1 MSASSDN
8 GKSRPKPTP
17 PAAASQP
24 VDRPL
29 LRLIP
34 LDDTVVFPNMGIT
47 LTVDVG
53 EDERV
58 VLVPRHE
65 NEFLEVGTIAEV
77 EDHLR
82 LPGGGRAVALSG
94 EHRALIGAAQ
104 TGVDGE
110 LRVEIDER
118 PDGVPTDGRTRNLE
132 REYRA
137 IVEEILEL
145 RGDDGRIAAFLR
157 AIVEPGPLADSAG
170 YSPNLSYAQKVELLR
185 TLDVTDRLELS
196 VKLQRESLAELQVR
210 KRIREDVQDGAE
222 KQQRDYF
229 LRKQME
235 SIRKELGEDEG
246 SVADEYRA
254 KIEAAGMPEE
264 VHEQALK
271 ELGRLERMG
280 EQTGESSMIRTYLDW
295 LIAVPWAKRS
305 DEHLDPAGA
314 RVVLDADHAGLE
326 DVKDR
331 ITEYLAV
338 RKLRQDRGIEADP
351 KSGAILTLIGPP
363 GTGKTSIGE
372 SIARALGREF
382 VRMSL
387 GGVRDEAEIRGHRR
401 TYIGALPGRL
411 VRALRDAGTMNPVIL
426 LDEVDKVGADW
437 RGDPSA
443 ALLEVLDPAQNHSFR
458 DHYLD
463 VELDLSQ
470 VMFIATANVADTIPG
485 PLLDRMEVIRF
496 DGYTSEE
503 KLAIAKGY
511 LWPRQR
517 DRNGLLEGEVE
528 IDDEL
533 LRLVIAEYTR
543 EAGVRSL
550 ERELG
555 TLLRKTATKIA
566 STLPV
571 EGSAKATGGAQDGA
585 KEAGAQSEG
594 NEPVDEESVAKPAA
608 KPTDTAPLEE
618 AEPAAKAQPAEPT
631 AKKAPKKAAAR
642 KAPPV
647 KIDLETVREALGRQR
662 FFQESASRTA
672 TPGVATGLAVTGTGG
687 DVLFVEATAMK
698 SSGSGGGGGLVLTG
712 QLGDVMKESARIAL
726 SYVRGHA
733 EEIGIEEGAFEG
745 QEFHVHVPAGAIPK
759 DGPSAGV
766 TMVTALASL
775 LSGRAVKHTV
785 GMTGEVTLQGR
796 VLPIGGLKQKVL
808 AAHAAGLT
816 DVILPERNRGDLDD
830 IPQEV
835 REQMTF
841 HPVMTVQEVLDR
853 ALEPA
858 REVVTS
864 QAS

>member
-1 MSASSDN
+1 MPASSDN
-8 GKSRPKPTP
+8 GKSQAPTP
-17 PAAASQP
+17 RVDAGSQTEP
-24 VDRPL
+24 RKL

-53 EDERV
+53 DDERV

-65 NEFLEVGTIAEV
+65 NEFLEVGTVAEV
-77 EDHLR
+77 EDHIR
-82 LPGGGRAVALSG
+82 LPGGGRAVAVSG
-94 EHRALIGAAQ
+94 QHRARIGAAQ

-118 PDGVPTDGRTRNLE
+118 PDEVPTDGRTRNLE

-185 TLDVTDRLELS
+185 TLDVSERLDMA

-246 SVADEYRA
+246 SIVDEYRT
-254 KIEAAGMPEE
+254 KIEAAEMPEE
-264 VHEQALK
+264 VEKQALK

-295 LIAVPWAKRS
+295 LIALPWAKRS
-305 DEHLDPAGA
+305 EEHLDPTGA
-314 RVVLDADHAGLE
+314 RAVLDADHAGLE

-331 ITEYLAV
+331 IVEYLAV

-528 IDDEL
+528 ISDEL
-533 LRLVIAEYTR
+533 LRTVIAEYTR

-566 STLPV
+566 SSLPAEDGTEPAADAQQGV
-571 EGSAKATGGAQDGA
+571 EPGDAGTTDAAQP
-585 KEAGAQSEG
+585 EEV
-594 NEPVDEESVAKPAA
+594 EPVAPEVAAES
-608 KPTDTAPLEE
+608 
-618 AEPAAKAQPAEPT
+618 AEPAPKQVPT
-631 AKKAPKKAAAR
+631 LKT
-642 KAPPV
+642 PV
-647 KIDLETVREALGRQR
+647 KIDLETVREALGRQK

-733 EEIGIEEGAFEG
+733 EEIGIDEASAFEG

-775 LSGRAVKHTV
+775 LSGRPVKHTV

-830 IPQEV
+830 IPKEV
-835 REQMTF
+835 REQMSF

-853 ALEPA
+853 ALEPT
-858 REVVTS
+858 RDVV
-864 QAS
+864 AH

>member
-1 MSASSDN
+1 MPSTPEQHPTQPSI
-8 GKSRPKPTP
+8 PKQT
-17 PAAASQP
+17 
-24 VDRPL
+24 

-34 LDDTVVFPNMGIT
+34 LEDTVVFPSMGIT

-53 EDERV
+53 DDERV

-65 NEFLEVGTIAEV
+65 NEFLEVGTVAEV
-77 EDHLR
+77 SEQLR
-82 LPGGGRAVALSG
+82 LPGGGHAVAISG

-104 TGVDGE
+104 TGPGGE
-110 LRVEIDER
+110 LRVEVDER
-118 PDGVPTDGRTRNLE
+118 PDESPVDGKTRNLE

-157 AIVEPGPLADSAG
+157 AIAEPGALADSAG
-170 YSPNLSYAQKVELLR
+170 YSPQLTYEQKVELLR
-185 TLDVTDRLELS
+185 TLDVTERLELA

-210 KRIREDVQDGAE
+210 KRIREDVQEGAE
-222 KQQRDYF
+222 NQQREYF

-246 SVADEYRA
+246 SVAEEYRT
-254 KIEAAGMPEE
+254 KIEAAEMPEE
-264 VHEQALK
+264 VNEQALK

-295 LIAVPWAKRS
+295 LIAVPWSKRS
-305 DEHLDPAGA
+305 DERLDPVAA
-314 RVVLDADHAGLE
+314 RAVLDADHAGLE

-338 RKLRQDRGIEADP
+338 RKLRADRGIEADP

-372 SIARALGREF
+372 SIARATGREF

-470 VMFIATANVADTIPG
+470 VMFLATANVADTIPG
-485 PLLDRMEVIRF
+485 PLLDRMETIRF

-517 DRNGLLEGEVE
+517 DRNGLREDEVE
-528 IDDEL
+528 ISDEIL
-533 LRLVIAEYTR
+533 KTIISEYTR
-543 EAGVRSL
+543 EAGVRNL

-555 TLLRKTATKIA
+555 TVLRKTATQIA
-566 STLPV
+566 SRKT
-571 EGSAKATGGAQDGA
+571 K
-585 KEAGAQSEG
+585 
-594 NEPVDEESVAKPAA
+594 
-608 KPTDTAPLEE
+608 
-618 AEPAAKAQPAEPT
+618 
-631 AKKAPKKAAAR
+631 AR
-642 KAPPV
+642 KPV
-647 KIDLETVREALGRQR
+647 QIDLEVVRDALGRQK

-672 TPGVATGLAVTGTGG
+672 TPGVATGLAVTGAGG

-698 SSGSGGGGGLVLTG
+698 AGDSAAGNGLVLTG

-733 EEIGIEEGAFEG
+733 EELGIEESAFEG
-745 QEFHVHVPAGAIPK
+745 KEFHVHVPAGAIPK

-775 LSGRAVKHTV
+775 LSGRPVKHTV

-796 VLPIGGLKQKVL
+796 VLPIGGFKQKAL

-830 IPQEV
+830 IPEEV
-835 REQMTF
+835 REQMAF
-841 HPVMTVQEVLDR
+841 HPVMTVQEVLDQ

-858 REVVTS
+858 VKPARDV
-864 QAS
+864 AHA

>member
-1 MSASSDN
+1 M
-8 GKSRPKPTP
+8 TP
-17 PAAASQP
+17 PAEKPQIQP
-24 VDRPL
+24 SEPKQL

-34 LDDTVVFPNMGIT
+34 LDETVVFPNMGIT
-47 LTVDVG
+47 LTIDVG
-53 EDERV
+53 DDERV

-77 EDHLR
+77 TEQIR
-82 LPGGGRAVALSG
+82 LPGGGRAVAISG

-104 TGVDGE
+104 TGPTGE
-110 LRVEIDER
+110 LRVEVDER
-118 PDGVPTDGRTRNLE
+118 PDEEPVDKRTRELE

-157 AIVEPGPLADSAG
+157 AIAEPGALADSAG
-170 YSPNLSYAQKVELLR
+170 YSPNLSYEQKVELLR
-185 TLDVTDRLELS
+185 TLDVTDRLELA

-210 KRIREDVQDGAE
+210 KRIREDVQEGAE
-222 KQQRDYF
+222 KQQREYF
-229 LRKQME
+229 LRKQMD
-235 SIRKELGEDEG
+235 SIRKELGDDEA
-246 SVADEYRA
+246 SVAEEYRA
-254 KIEAAGMPEE
+254 KIEDAGMPEE
-264 VHEQALK
+264 VHEQAVK
-271 ELGRLERMG
+271 ELGRFERMG

-295 LIAVPWAKRS
+295 LIAVPWSKRS
-305 DEHLDPAGA
+305 EEHLDPVAA
-314 RVVLDADHAGLE
+314 RAVLDADHAGLE

-331 ITEYLAV
+331 VTEYLAV
-338 RKLRQDRGIEADP
+338 RKLREDRGIEADP

-372 SIARALGREF
+372 SIARATGREF

-470 VMFIATANVADTIPG
+470 VMFLATANVADTIPG

-517 DRNGLLEGEVE
+517 DRNGLREDEVQ
-528 IDDEL
+528 ISDEV
-533 LRLVIAEYTR
+533 LRTIISEYTR
-543 EAGVRSL
+543 EAGVRNL

-555 TLLRKTATKIA
+555 TVLRKTATKIA
-566 STLPV
+566 SAQTRTDEQPKAGG
-571 EGSAKATGGAQDGA
+571 EDAKSSPA
-585 KEAGAQSEG
+585 
-594 NEPVDEESVAKPAA
+594 ESNGKLIDPDRKKPAKKA
-608 KPTDTAPLEE
+608 K
-618 AEPAAKAQPAEPT
+618 AAKA
-631 AKKAPKKAAAR
+631 K
-642 KAPPV
+642 PV
-647 KIDLETVREALGRQR
+647 KIDLETVRDALGRQK
-662 FFQESASRTA
+662 FFQESAARTA
-672 TPGVATGLAVTGTGG
+672 TPGVATGLAVTGAGG

-698 SSGSGGGGGLVLTG
+698 SGSSGGSNLVLTG
-712 QLGDVMKESARIAL
+712 QLGDVMKESAKIAL

-733 EEIGIEEGAFEG
+733 EELGIDEHAFENK
-745 QEFHVHVPAGAIPK
+745 EFHVHVPAGAIPK

-775 LSGRAVKHTV
+775 LSGRPVKHTV

-796 VLPIGGLKQKVL
+796 VLPIGGFKQKAL
-808 AAHAAGLT
+808 AANAAGLT
-816 DVILPERNRGDLDD
+816 DVILPERNRGDLDE
-830 IPQEV
+830 IPEEV
-835 REQMTF
+835 RNQMTF

-858 REVVTS
+858 RDVAHVS
-864 QAS
+864 

>member
-1 MSASSDN
+1 MSSS
-8 GKSRPKPTP
+8 SQTP
-17 PAAASQP
+17 DTSKT
-24 VDRPL
+24 V

-34 LDDTVVFPNMGIT
+34 LDETVVMPSMGIT

-53 EDERV
+53 EDDRV
-58 VLVPRHE
+58 VLVPRHD

-77 EDHLR
+77 SDRVR

-94 EHRALIGAAQ
+94 ESRALIGAAQ
-104 TGVDGE
+104 TGPGGE
-110 LRVEIDER
+110 LRVEVEER
-118 PDGVPTDGRTRNLE
+118 TDDVPVDRRTRELE

-137 IVEEILEL
+137 VVEEILEL

-170 YSPNLSYAQKVELLR
+170 YSPNLTYEQKVELLR
-185 TLDVTDRLELS
+185 TLDVTDRLELA

-210 KRIREDVQDGAE
+210 KRIREDVQEGAE
-222 KQQRDYF
+222 QQQREYF

-246 SVADEYRA
+246 SVAEEYRS
-254 KIEAAGMPEE
+254 KIDEAEMPEA

-271 ELGRLERMG
+271 ELARLERMG

-295 LIAVPWAKRS
+295 LIAVPWSKRS
-305 DEHLDPAGA
+305 EEKLDPVAA
-314 RVVLDADHAGLE
+314 REVLDADHAGLE

-331 ITEYLAV
+331 VTEYLAV
-338 RKLRQDRGIEADP
+338 RKLREDRGIEADP

-372 SIARALGREF
+372 SIARATGREF

-470 VMFIATANVADTIPG
+470 VMFIATANMADTIPG

-517 DRNGLLEGEVE
+517 DRNGLR
-528 IDDEL
+528 DDEVSVSDDL
-533 LRLVIAEYTR
+533 LRTIIAEYTR
-543 EAGVRSL
+543 EAGVRNL

-555 TLLRKTATKIA
+555 TVLRKTATKIA
-566 STLPV
+566 SGAV
-571 EGSAKATGGAQDGA
+571 E
-585 KEAGAQSEG
+585 
-594 NEPVDEESVAKPAA
+594 
-608 KPTDTAPLEE
+608 
-618 AEPAAKAQPAEPT
+618 
-631 AKKAPKKAAAR
+631 
-642 KAPPV
+642 PPIEV
-647 KIDLETVREALGRQR
+647 NLDQVRDALGRQK
-662 FFQESASRTA
+662 FFQESAIRTA
-672 TPGVATGLAVTGTGG
+672 VPGVATGLAVTGAGG

-698 SSGSGGGGGLVLTG
+698 RSGRGSGGLVLTG
-712 QLGDVMKESARIAL
+712 QLGDVMKESAQIAL
-726 SYVRGHA
+726 SYVRGHS
-733 EEIGIEEGAFEG
+733 EQLGIDEQVFEDH
-745 QEFHVHVPAGAIPK
+745 EFHVHVPAGAIPK

-775 LSGRAVKHTV
+775 LTGRPVKHTV

-796 VLPIGGLKQKVL
+796 VLPIGGVKQKVL

-816 DVILPERNRGDLDD
+816 DVIVPERNRGDLDE
-830 IPQEV
+830 IPKEV
-835 REQMTF
+835 ASQMSF
-841 HPVMTVQEVLDR
+841 HPVMSIQEVLDR

-858 REVVTS
+858 PSVARVS
-864 QAS
+864 

>member
-1 MSASSDN
+1 M
-8 GKSRPKPTP
+8 T
-17 PAAASQP
+17 PAADKPPTNPAEPKQ
-24 VDRPL
+24 V

-34 LDDTVVFPNMGIT
+34 LEDTVVFPNMGIT

-53 EDERV
+53 DDERV

-65 NEFLEVGTIAEV
+65 NDFLEVGTIAEV
-77 EDHLR
+77 SEQLR
-82 LPGGGRAVALSG
+82 LPGGARAVAISAQ
-94 EHRALIGAAQ
+94 HRALIGAAQ
-104 TGVDGE
+104 SGPDGE
-110 LRVEIDER
+110 LRVEVDER
-118 PDGVPTDGRTRNLE
+118 PDEIPVDDRTRELE

-137 IVEEILEL
+137 TVEEILEL
-145 RGDDGRIAAFLR
+145 RGDDGRVAAFLR
-157 AIVEPGPLADSAG
+157 AIAEPGALADSAG
-170 YSPNLSYAQKVELLR
+170 YSPDLTYEQKVELLG
-185 TLDVTDRLELS
+185 TLDVTERLALA
-196 VKLQRESLAELQVR
+196 VRLQRERLAELQVR
-210 KRIREDVQDGAE
+210 KRIRDDVQEGAE
-222 KQQRDYF
+222 KQQREYF
-229 LRKQME
+229 LRKQMD
-235 SIRKELGEDEG
+235 SIRKELGDDEA
-246 SVADEYRA
+246 SVAEEYRA
-254 KIEAAGMPEE
+254 KIEDAGMPEA

-280 EQTGESSMIRTYLDW
+280 DQTGESSMIRTYLDW
-295 LIAVPWAKRS
+295 LIAVPWSKRS
-305 DEHLDPAGA
+305 EEHLDPVAA
-314 RVVLDADHAGLE
+314 RAVLDADHAGLE

-331 ITEYLAV
+331 VTEYLAV
-338 RKLRQDRGIEADP
+338 RKLRQERGIEADP

-372 SIARALGREF
+372 SIARATGREF

-470 VMFIATANVADTIPG
+470 VVFLATANVADTIPG

-517 DRNGLLEGEVE
+517 ERNGLREDEVE
-528 IDDEL
+528 VSDET
-533 LRLVIAEYTR
+533 LRTVIAEYTR
-543 EAGVRSL
+543 EAGVRNL

-566 STLPV
+566 S
-571 EGSAKATGGAQDGA
+571 
-585 KEAGAQSEG
+585 AQSQ
-594 NEPVDEESVAKPAA
+594 AT
-608 KPTDTAPLEE
+608 TD
-618 AEPAAKAQPAEPT
+618 EPAQ
-631 AKKAPKKAAAR
+631 
-642 KAPPV
+642 PV
-647 KIDLETVREALGRQR
+647 KIDVEAVRDALGRQR
-662 FFQESASRTA
+662 FFQESATRTA

-698 SSGSGGGGGLVLTG
+698 NDGTNGSGLVLTG

-726 SYVRGHA
+726 SYVRAHA
-733 EEIGIEEGAFEG
+733 EELGVDEHAFENK
-745 QEFHVHVPAGAIPK
+745 EFHVHVPAGAIPK

-775 LSGRAVKHTV
+775 LSGRPVKHTV

-796 VLPIGGLKQKVL
+796 VLPIGGFKQKAL
-808 AAHAAGLT
+808 AANAAGLT
-816 DVILPERNRGDLDD
+816 DVILPERNRGDLDE
-830 IPQEV
+830 IPEEV
-835 REQMTF
+835 RKQMSF
-841 HPVMTVQEVLDR
+841 HPVMSVQEVLER

-858 REVVTS
+858 RDVAYVS
-864 QAS
+864 